1 MSAYQAPLETLSPYD
16 AFAKFEPVSPTISRD
31 DKDWYKDAII
41 YQLHVK
47 AFRDSSGDGIGDF
60 GGLLAHLDYIQQ
72 LGTTAIW
79 LLPFYPS
86 PLRDD
91 GYDISDY
98 TDVNPS
104 YGTLDDFK
112 AFIDAAHLRG
122 IRVITELVINH
133 TSDAHAWFQR
143 ARRAPPGSPERD
155 FYVWSDTEDRYTG
168 TRIIFIDSET
178 SNWTWDPVAKAY
190 FWHRFYSH
198 QPDLNFDNPLVFEEI
213 IKAMNFWLDLGVD
226 GLRLDA
232 VPYLCERE
240 GTNNENLP
248 ETHEILRRIRAEI
261 DARYPDR
268 MLLAEANQW
277 PEDTRAYFGDGD
289 ECHMAF
295 HFPLMPRIYM
305 SLAQEDRHPITD
317 ILRQT
322 PELPEGCQW
331 ALFLRNH
338 DELTLEMVTAEE
350 RDYLWKTYA
359 VDPRARINLGIRRR
373 LAGLMDND
381 RRKIELMKILL
392 LSMPGTPVLYYGD
405 EIGMGDNYYLGDRD
419 GVRTPMQ
426 WSVDRNAGFS
436 RCDPQRLYLPV
447 LMDPIY
453 GYQAVNVESQQSDPS
468 SLLNWT
474 RRMIGV
480 RKVHR
485 AFGRGKLTFLY
496 PRNRRVIAFLREHE
510 GERILCVANLSRS
523 AQAAELDLQEFR
535 GAVPIELTDG
545 SAFPPITGAPYMVT
559 LPAYGYFW
567 FVLAASTEMPSWHVP
582 TPEPL
587 PQLET
592 LVLSGGWSSIL
603 TGREGQHLEYD
614 VLKRYLP
621 RQRWFSGK
629 NDVLKDIRIEP
640 LAAFGP
646 SNEHML
652 ATLRVSFSAGAEQCF
667 FMPLSL
673 VAGRSATSAE
683 EPLRPYALAMVRR
696 GAQLSMLA
704 DAVHNP
710 AFAELVVDKLRGSQN
725 FAADGG
731 EVIFDGAP
739 ALAETPP
746 TDNTVKFVG
755 AEQSNVSVVVG
766 DVVILK
772 YYRKFDE
779 GIQPDAE
786 VAEYLASRGF
796 SHTPKFLGRVDW
808 KDKSGATSTVA
819 TAFQYVSNQGDAW
832 NAVTGGLQRV
842 IEDVAITSEQF
853 EASTLAFP
861 MDIGGLLGLRTAQ
874 MHEAFAVQTT
884 NAAFS
889 PEPITR
895 EDIRGWVENIR
906 KEADDTFAALQTASS
921 DALQGGTKDCVDLI
935 LSRQAAMQQLLE
947 RCADLTPSGL
957 KTRIHGDYHLGQVLI
972 VQNDLMIIDFEG
984 EPKRPLID
992 RRQKSTP
999 LVDLAGMLRSL
1010 DYAAWAAVDRV
1021 HERGLVAGERARDL
1035 AFAWRD
1041 RAIDQC
1047 REAYMSAAKD
1057 CPSYPNEPATAEGLL
1072 NLYLLRKALYE
1083 IQYELGSRPAWLS
1096 IPVRGIISLLDRMA
1110 EVE

>member
-1 MSAYQAPLETLSPYD
+1 MSELQVGHEALSLEDT
-16 AFAKFEPVSPTISRD
+16 FAKLDITAAKVDRD
-31 DKDWYKDAII
+31 VRDWYKDAII

-47 AFRDSSGDGIGDF
+47 AFSDSNGDGIGDF
-60 GGLLAHLDYIQQ
+60 GGLLEHLDYVQQ
-72 LGTTAIW
+72 LGATAIW

-91 GYDISDY
+91 GYDIADY
-98 TDVNPS
+98 TEVNPS

-112 AFIDAAHLRG
+112 KFVEAAHARG

-155 FYVWSDTEDRYTG
+155 FYVWSDTEDRYGG

-198 QPDLNFDNPLVFEEI
+198 QPDLNFENPLVFEEVV
-213 IKAMNFWLDLGVD
+213 KAMRFWLDLGVD

-248 ETHEILRRIRAEI
+248 ETHAVLRRIRAEI

-322 PELPEGCQW
+322 PEVPEGCQW

-381 RRKIELMKILL
+381 RRKIELMNVLL

-405 EIGMGDNYYLGDRD
+405 EIGMGDNFYLGDRD

-447 LMDPIY
+447 LMDPIF
-453 GYQAVNVESQQSDPS
+453 GYQAVNVESQQSDLS

-474 RRMIGV
+474 RRMTGV
-480 RKVHR
+480 RKAHH

-496 PRNRRVIAFLREHE
+496 PRNRRIIAFLREFE

-523 AQAAELDLQEFR
+523 AQAAELDLQAFR

-545 SAFPPITGAPYMVT
+545 STFPPIASTPYMVT

-567 FVLAASTEMPSWHVP
+567 FQLAEAAEMPSWTIP

-592 LVLSGGWSSIL
+592 LVMSDGWESIL
-603 TGREGQHLEYD
+603 SGREGHYLESD

-621 RQRWFSGK
+621 RQRWFSAK
-629 NDVLKDIRIEP
+629 NETLQDIRIQSLVDLGET
-640 LAAFGP
+640 
-646 SNEHML
+646 NEHR
-652 ATLRVSFSAGAEQCF
+652 AAVVCVRFESGSEQCYL
-667 FMPLSL
+667 MPMSL
-673 VAGRSATSAE
+673 LRGRSVTAPD
-683 EPLRPYALAMVRR
+683 EPMRPYALAMVRR
-696 GAQLSMLA
+696 GAHMALLA
-704 DAVHNP
+704 DAVHNSD
-710 AFAELVVDKLRGSQN
+710 FAQLVVDNLRASTQVR
-725 FAADGG
+725 G
-731 EVIFDGAP
+731 EAGTLAFIGAP
-739 ALAETPP
+739 SLAECPAKEDTI
-746 TDNTVKFVG
+746 KFVG
-755 AEQSNVSVVVG
+755 AEQSNVSVIVG
-766 DVVILK
+766 DSVILK
-772 YYRKFDE
+772 YYRKFDA
-779 GIQPDAE
+779 GVQPDAE
-786 VAEYLASRGF
+786 VAELLADRGF
-796 SHTPKFLGRVDW
+796 AHTPKFLGKVDW
-808 KDKSGATSTVA
+808 TSKSGDTFTLA
-819 TAFQYVSNQGDAW
+819 TAFEYVSNQGDAW
-832 NAVTGGLQRV
+832 RGVTEGLQRI
-842 IEDVAITSEQF
+842 IEDYALSPGDGDPPRLT
-853 EASTLAFP
+853 FP
-861 MDIGGLLGLRTAQ
+861 IDLGALLGERTAQ
-874 MHEAFAVQTT
+874 MHDALAQASSDDAFA
-884 NAAFS
+884 
-889 PEPITR
+889 PEPITAEDITGWVRSVR
-895 EDIRGWVENIR
+895 ED
-906 KEADDTFAALQTASS
+906 ADSTFKTLRAAASDMPS
-921 DALQGGTKDCVDLI
+921 GTKEFVDLI
-935 LSRQAAMQQLLE
+935 LSHQASVNDLLAACE
-947 RCADLTPSGL
+947 DITPSGL
-957 KTRIHGDYHLGQVLI
+957 KTRVHGDYHLGQVLI

-984 EPKRPLID
+984 EPKRLLAD
-992 RRQKSTP
+992 RREKVTP

-1021 HERGLVAGERARDL
+1021 NDRGLVPPERAREL

-1041 RAIDQC
+1041 RAIEDC
-1047 REAYMSAAKD
+1047 RNAYVSAAKSV
-1057 CPSYPNEPATAEGLL
+1057 PSYPQTPETAERLL
-1072 NLYLLRKALYE
+1072 QLYLLRKAFYE
-1083 IQYELGSRPAWLS
+1083 IQYELASRPAWVS
-1096 IPVRGIISLLDRMA
+1096 IPVRGIIDLLGRMA
-1110 EVE
+1110 GDK

>member
-1 MSAYQAPLETLSPYD
+1 MSELQTVRETLSIED
-16 AFAKFEPVSPTISRD
+16 ALARFDHAAPKVDREIR
-31 DKDWYKDAII
+31 DWYKDAVI
-41 YQLHVK
+41 YQLHIK
-47 AFRDSSGDGIGDF
+47 AFRDSNGDGIGDF
-60 GGLLAHLDYIQQ
+60 GGLIEHLDYVQQ
-72 LGTTAIW
+72 LGATAIW

-112 AFIDAAHLRG
+112 RFVDEAHARG

-155 FYVWSDTEDRYTG
+155 FYVWSDTEDRYNG
-168 TRIIFIDSET
+168 TRIIFVDTES

-198 QPDLNFDNPLVFEEI
+198 QPDLNFDNPLVFDEVV
-213 IKAMNFWLDLGVD
+213 KAMRFWLDLGVD

-248 ETHEILRRIRAEI
+248 ETHAVLRKIRAEI

-322 PELPEGCQW
+322 PEVPEGCQW

-381 RRKIELMKILL
+381 RRKIELMNILL

-405 EIGMGDNYYLGDRD
+405 EIGMGDNFYLGDRD

-436 RCDPQRLYLPV
+436 RCEPQRLYLPV

-453 GYQAVNVESQQSDPS
+453 GYQAVNVESQQSDLS

-474 RRMIGV
+474 RRMVGV
-480 RKVHR
+480 RKAHR
-485 AFGRGKLTFLY
+485 SFGRGKLTFLY
-496 PRNRRVIAFLREHE
+496 PRNRRVIAFLREFE
-510 GERILCVANLSRS
+510 NERILCVANLSRS
-523 AQAAELDLQEFR
+523 AQAAEIDLQSYR

-545 SAFPPITGAPYMVT
+545 STFPPVGSSPYMLT

-567 FVLAASTEMPSWHVP
+567 FLLAEAAELPAWTIPA
-582 TPEPL
+582 PEPL

-592 LVLSGGWSSIL
+592 LVMSNGWPSIL
-603 TGREGQHLEYD
+603 SGREGAFFAND
-614 VLKRYLP
+614 VIKRFLP
-621 RQRWFSGK
+621 RQRWFSAK
-629 NDVLKDIRIEP
+629 NEIVDDVSIAS
-640 LAAFGP
+640 LADLGQAGEHRAAVVKVRFRGG
-646 SNEHML
+646 NEQQYL
-652 ATLRVSFSAGAEQCF
+652 
-667 FMPLSL
+667 MPLSL
-673 VAGRSATSAE
+673 LPGRSATAPD
-683 EPLRPYALAMVRR
+683 EPMRPYALGMVRR
-696 GAQLSMLA
+696 GAQMALLA

-710 AFAELVVDKLRGSQN
+710 DFAQLVVDNLRQSSEVEGE
-725 FAADGG
+725 GG
-731 EVIFDGAP
+731 GLVFRGAP
-739 ALAETPP
+739 ALAECPP
-746 TDNTVKFVG
+746 KEDTIKFVG
-755 AEQSNVSVVVG
+755 AEQSNVSVIVG

-772 YYRKFDE
+772 YYRKFDP
-779 GIQPDAE
+779 GVQPDAE
-786 VAEYLASRGF
+786 VSEYLAAQGF
-796 SHTPKFLGRVDW
+796 SHTPKFLGKVDW
-808 KDKSGATSTVA
+808 RSSHDETFTIAA
-819 TAFQYVSNQGDAW
+819 AFEYVSNQGDAW
-832 NAVTGGLQRV
+832 SSVTEGLTRI
-842 IEDVAITSEQF
+842 IEDYAV
-853 EASTLAFP
+853 STVDVQTPQLAFP
-861 MDIGGLLGLRTAQ
+861 VGIGALLGERTAQ
-874 MHEAFAVQTT
+874 MHAAFASPTADEAFRG
-884 NAAFS
+884 
-889 PEPITR
+889 EPVTS
-895 EDIRGWVENIR
+895 EDIAQWVEEVR
-906 KEADDTFAALQTASS
+906 GEAHATFDALRNASS
-921 DALQGGTKDCVDLI
+921 DLAIGGIKDCVDLI
-935 LSRQAAMQQLLE
+935 LSRESSVGNLLD
-947 RCADLTPSGL
+947 RCATITPSGL
-957 KTRIHGDYHLGQVLI
+957 KTRIHGDYHLGQILV
-972 VQNDLMIIDFEG
+972 VQDDLMIIDFEG
-984 EPKRPLID
+984 EPQRPLAE
-992 RRQKSTP
+992 RRRKATP

-1010 DYAAWAAVDRV
+1010 DYAAWAAVDRI
-1021 HERGLVAGERARDL
+1021 HEKGLIPPERAREL
-1035 AFAWRD
+1035 AFSWRD
-1041 RAIDQC
+1041 RAVADC
-1047 REAYMSAAKD
+1047 HSAYAARAKD
-1057 CPSYPNEPATAEGLL
+1057 MPSYPQDAETADALL
-1072 NLYLLRKALYE
+1072 QLYLLRKAFYE
-1083 IQYELGSRPAWLS
+1083 MQYELASRPTWLS
-1096 IPVRGIISLLDRMA
+1096 IPVRGVIDMLARMA
-1110 EVE
+1110 GEK